1 MSDSDHDPIKYQ
13 FGLCCSGCQ
22 KIVRTKQ
29 AMHRHHDL
37 ECQDSYWWCG
47 CCAKKK
53 SYGRLMHHL
62 NKKRA
67 HKRQP
72 AVDDATFAF
81 LATGALAPP
90 AQLPVQAAPLAPPQ
104 APLLATPRVCAVDAA
119 TSPAMFSTATPAAAA
134 PQASARPTDSAT
146 SSPSNFDLGLNDTD
160 LEILLA
166 KYSQSS
172 SSAQP
177 PAPAAAPAA
186 AAPPPAAAGTPTT
199 FYLDDPT
206 QHLYFLWLVHMEY
219 LGLLQNQPVRR
230 QQLYALTGAFRAAV
244 VLHHYDAFDADLTD
258 LISRFG
264 DIYEHWPG
272 QQ

>member
-1 MSDSDHDPIKYQ
+1 MMGISDCRPCRPDHDPVKYR

-29 AMHRHHDL
+29 AMHRHNDM

-53 SYGRLMHHL
+53 SYGGLMHHL
-62 NKKRA
+62 NKKRV

-72 AVDDATFAF
+72 AVDDPTLTL
-81 LATGALAPP
+81 LATGALPPP
-90 AQLPVQAAPLAPPQ
+90 AQPPVQAAPLTPPP
-104 APLLATPRVCAVDAA
+104 APLLAMPRVCAIDAA
-119 TSPAMFSTATPAAAA
+119 TSPATFSRATPAAAA
-134 PQASARPTDSAT
+134 PQVSAWPTDSVT
-146 SSPSNFDLGLNDTD
+146 SSPSDFDLGLTDTD
-160 LEILLA
+160 LENVLA
-166 KYSQSS
+166 KYSQAS

-177 PAPAAAPAA
+177 PAPAA

-206 QHLYFLWLVHMEY
+206 KHLYFLWLVHMEH
-219 LGLLQNQPVRR
+219 LGLLHNQPVRR
-230 QQLYALTGAFRAAV
+230 QQLHVLTGAFRAAA

-258 LISRFG
+258 LI
-264 DIYEHWPG
+264 WCL
-272 QQ
+272 